1 MRDSSYSLCAPEGP
15 EGPPSKT
22 TQRSPAEMMMLLV
35 ILVPAVQL
43 VDGVCFSSTVDTLPR
58 IVVQTLKN
66 ATYASCK
73 IDCLKND
80 ACESVFFID
89 PSTCYFLGAP
99 SGGLCGASYSRK
111 LKTESCPKY
120 NLTSNYALDPCLAS
134 AKMSP
139 NLLTPSSTSICP
151 NTPLDGEATARVYVV
166 SVIFSNGSYGV
177 FDNNSQAQIIWDST
191 LTSYVYK
198 FMNGRDVY
206 VNEPIYA
213 ANCAYYPDGGEFRAR
228 LQLRGSATGPVDERA
243 LRSEGSAINGQ
254 WHLQLGLHWKGY
266 RCVEPARTKLHY
278 LQGFRYL
285 MRKIIR
291 NRMWIH
297 VVSEGSQPN
306 QINSYALTNGTCY
319 LP

>member
-1 MRDSSYSLCAPEGP
+1 
-15 EGPPSKT
+15 
-22 TQRSPAEMMMLLV
+22 MMMLLV

-43 VDGVCFSSTVDTLPR
+43 
-58 IVVQTLKN
+58 
-66 ATYASCK
+66 
-73 IDCLKND
+73 
-80 ACESVFFID
+80 CESVFFID

-99 SGGLCGASYSRK
+99 S
-111 LKTESCPKY
+111 EY

-166 SVIFSNGSYGV
+166 R
-177 FDNNSQAQIIWDST
+177 DST

-213 ANCAYYPDGGEFRAR
+213 ANCAYYPDGGDRAR

-285 MRKIIR
+285 MRVLCHCMYTLMLSTI
-291 NRMWIH
+291 
-297 VVSEGSQPN
+297 SQSLFN
-306 QINSYALTNGTCY
+306 IAISFCYRLYALGRCMNCKNCN
-319 LP
+319 